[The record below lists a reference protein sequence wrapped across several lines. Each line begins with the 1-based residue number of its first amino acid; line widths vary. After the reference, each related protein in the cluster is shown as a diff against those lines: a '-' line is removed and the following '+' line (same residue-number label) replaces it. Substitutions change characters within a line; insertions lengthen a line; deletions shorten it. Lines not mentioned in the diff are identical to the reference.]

1 MIYWFTGQPGAGKT
15 TLANA
20 LEEYLVENNLA
31 KGQIFKIDGDDL
43 RELTSNKDYSI
54 KGRVDNVT
62 TAQKLAKYLD
72 NKGNTVIVSVVAPYI
87 DQREDFK
94 TFAKGKVVE
103 IYVKCDK
110 ERGREEYFAKAYM
123 KPEDSFIEIDTTDSS
138 IDESLNELV
147 LKLYPPAEEA
157 YVEEPVK
164 KQTYFVDIDGTVFKY
179 RKFGTYETEK
189 AQVINSTFEHLR
201 ELEANGDMII
211 LTTARPENLYEH
223 TLKELNENGIPFNK
237 LIMGI
242 ERGSRVVVND
252 RDPAKGEDRAIAIN
266 VDRDKGI

>member
-20 LEEYLVENNLA
+20 LEEYLIENDLA

-54 KGRVDNVT
+54 NGRVQNVA

-72 NKGNTVIVSVVAPYI
+72 NKGHTVIVSVVAPYI

-94 TFAKGKVVE
+94 AFAEGKVIEVF
-103 IYVKCDK
+103 VKCSK
-110 ERGREEYFAKAYM
+110 ERGREQYFAKSY
-123 KPEDSFIEIDTTDSS
+123 KQPEDNYIEIDTSDAS

-147 LKLYPPAEEA
+147 LQIWPPLEEPTI
-157 YVEEPVK
+157 EEPVK
-164 KQTYFVDIDGTVFKY
+164 KQTLFVDIDGTVFKY

-189 AQVINSTFEHLR
+189 AQVIRSTFEHLR
-201 ELEANGDMII
+201 EAEANGDMII
-211 LTTARPENLYEH
+211 LTTARPESLYEH
-223 TLKELNENGIPFNK
+223 TLKELNENGIPFHK

-242 ERGSRVVVND
+242 ERGSRVVIND
-252 RDPAKGEDRAIAIN
+252 KDPALGEDRALAIN
-266 VDRDKGI
+266 VERDKGI